1 MSSPYDITRHVDYP
15 KLKIKLDECDVIKS
29 KFHNYMPKEKVED
42 ILNNMKTSLSE
53 KNSILQ
59 TRINNLESSCNVNEF
74 TTLKNKYPMLE
85 EEKKSLNTTISTLN
99 STINKLQ
106 SELSIKNSQLSE
118 MSAQSVQIT
127 KLISKIK
134 ELETYNRTLQS
145 KLSVDS
151 ENKNV
156 YTNQSERINK
166 LETEKKTLNETIS
179 SLNNMINNLQAQ
191 VGQQSVFNTQISTK
205 TNQINNLINKVK
217 ELETLNKTLQNNLT
231 SQLSSGN
238 TSNSSQI
245 DRITKLENENGE
257 LKNSVNVLTIEL
269 KKYRICEQDNKTLR
283 MNIKN
288 LEGRI
293 YDLQTALNSMD
304 KVTINSSKSTTENL
318 INEIRKGTND
328 ELMYKNNEIA
338 ESKAEI
344 MNLKS
349 KINNLENE
357 KHKLLNIISN
367 TKSSPNNILESNA
380 IIYEK
385 VKSLEL
391 DNKKLLEKILL
402 LSKTGPENVQN
413 IKEQNM
419 FYLTKIRELEGL
431 IKNIENNNIKLK
443 NELLK
448 NKNSDTTLIQKI
460 NSLEKV
466 NESLLQLKTSNS
478 QCTSVCNCDKVLE
491 SKNKEISMLL
501 YEIKKLKE
509 NCNGVESSNC
519 YDVPQWAKTF
529 Y

>member
-1 MSSPYDITRHVDYP
+1 M
-15 KLKIKLDECDVIKS
+15 
-29 KFHNYMPKEKVED
+29 
-42 ILNNMKTSLSE
+42 
-53 KNSILQ
+53 
-59 TRINNLESSCNVNEF
+59 
-74 TTLKNKYPMLE
+74 
-85 EEKKSLNTTISTLN
+85 
-99 STINKLQ
+99 NKL
-106 SELSIKNSQLSE
+106 
-118 MSAQSVQIT
+118 V
-127 KLISKIK
+127 
-134 ELETYNRTLQS
+134 
-145 KLSVDS
+145 
-151 ENKNV
+151 
-156 YTNQSERINK
+156 
-166 LETEKKTLNETIS
+166 
-179 SLNNMINNLQAQ
+179 
-191 VGQQSVFNTQISTK
+191 
-205 TNQINNLINKVK
+205 NKVR

-245 DRITKLENENGE
+245 DRISKLENENGE

-293 YDLQTALNSMD
+293 YDLQTALNSID

-318 INEIRKGTND
+318 MNEIRKGTND
-328 ELMYKNNEIA
+328 ELMYKNNEIEKLKIDRLNIESKLNSKISMLQSDKEKLIETIRNMQNNGTNNATDIVRKTIGELSNNNSIVLA

-367 TKSSPNNILESNA
+367 TKSSQNNILESNA

-391 DNKKLLEKILL
+391 DNKKLLEKIL

-443 NELLK
+443 NELSK